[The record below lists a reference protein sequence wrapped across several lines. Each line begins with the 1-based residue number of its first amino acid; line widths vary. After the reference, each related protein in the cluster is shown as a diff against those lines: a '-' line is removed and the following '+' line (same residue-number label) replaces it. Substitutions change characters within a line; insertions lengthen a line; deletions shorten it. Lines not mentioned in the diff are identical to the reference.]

1 MDQEITLPEVITT
14 KRLQKIKKY
23 FATLPTSNLENN
35 LFMYILAR
43 DNAVSQI
50 LVQEQQKEQ
59 KISISLCITS
69 PFRTKKYYQEIEKIA
84 YVAI

>member
-1 MDQEITLPEVITT
+1 MDQEITLPEVMTT
-14 KRLQKIKKY
+14 KRLQKIEKIAY
-23 FATLPTSNLENN
+23 VENN